1 MQLIHYDLGNQVQVE
16 QHEYLRHYRC
26 CHVWNTAAVPLFVAD
41 SDNNSKQSMHPHSLR
56 PMKPNPSRTIAMTT

>member
-16 QHEYLRHYRC
+16 QHECLRLYRC

-41 SDNNSKQSMHPHSLR
+41 SDNNSKQSMHLIHYV
-56 PMKPNPSRTIAMTT
+56 PMKPNPSRTIAVTT